1 MKAGGRED
9 GPTGEMHVGLTEV
22 SVISSLRLCSPVAL
36 SLIGYLSGQVYW
48 EQHLSPSLSP

>member
-9 GPTGEMHVGLTEV
+9 GPTGEMHMGLTEV
-22 SVISSLRLCSPVAL
+22 SVLSSLCLSSPVAL
-36 SLIGYLSGQVYW
+36 SLIGYLSGQVCW